1 VSLREVVQNLRD
13 ALEAAGVPYMVTGSF
28 ASSVHGV
35 PRATHDI
42 DVVIEPTRDQLS
54 MLIDQFPEPD
64 YEAHKDDALV
74 NRWAAALDIED
85 QGWAARKKEG

>member
-13 ALEAAGVPYMVTGSF
+13 ALEAAGVPYMVTDSF

-54 MLIDQFPEPD
+54 ILIDQFPEPD
-64 YEAHKDDALV
+64 YEAHKDDAFV
-74 NRWAAALDIED
+74 NRWATALDIED
-85 QGWAARKKEG
+85 QGWAARKKAG